1 MRPLR
6 HIGGEVDFNEVFL
19 DEVQVPDAWRI
30 GAAGDGWRVA
40 GSSLAGE
47 RQMVSGSGSGGVD
60 RIGGAGADT
69 MVARASGLGR
79 AADPVAPAAPDG
91 GCTPRSGSATG
102 RTSGSGATVRAGGT
116 PGPAASIG
124 KVHQGTL
131 NQAHPAAGRGP
142 PRAWT
147 RRPGC
152 AGADYADRMPLEVK
166 GMLRSRANT
175 IEGGTTEVNKN
186 ILGERVLGLP
196 REPDPWADRPWEE
209 IPRS

>member
-1 MRPLR
+1 
-6 HIGGEVDFNEVFL
+6 V
-19 DEVQVPDAWRI
+19 
-30 GAAGDGWRVA
+30 GDGWRVA

-60 RIGGAGADT
+60 RIGGAGAD
-69 MVARASGLGR
+69 VLVDRARDGGR
-79 AADPVAPAAPDG
+79 AADPVIRQRLMAAQSEERVRDW
-91 GCTPRSGSATG
+91 TNQRV
-102 RTSGSGATVRAGGT
+102 RATVRAGGT

-131 NQAHPAAGRGP
+131 NQRLQLLAADLLGMDATAWPAG
-142 PRAWT
+142 T
-147 RRPGC
+147 
-152 AGADYADRMPLEVK
+152 DYPDHMPLEVK

-196 REPDPWADRPWEE
+196 REPDPWVDTPWEE